1 MIQYSIVIYRN
12 GERIRNKL
20 LLYFSEQSQLG
31 IEEFY
36 RGDYFHLESK
46 IYIYEYCCTIITRF
60 LISYAEM
67 LKKIYSN
74 SLMNFEIRLVW

>member
-20 LLYFSEQSQLG
+20 LLYFPEQSQLG

-46 IYIYEYCCTIITRF
+46 IYIYEYVAALLLLDF
-60 LISYAEM
+60 SYHM
-67 LKKIYSN
+67 QKC
-74 SLMNFEIRLVW
+74 

>member
-12 GERIRNKL
+12 GEKIRNKL
-20 LLYFSEQSQLG
+20 LLYFPEQSQLG

-46 IYIYEYCCTIITRF
+46 IYIYEYVTALLF
-60 LISYAEM
+60 LDFSYHM
-67 LKKIYSN
+67 QKC
-74 SLMNFEIRLVW
+74 